1 MTSMTAMTIRMCT
14 QFPVRGKL
22 ELMFR
27 PKKPSSQNITRT
39 MMMIQSNDMRFLLL
53 NDLSDAT
60 WSLDRVT
67 VGLTA
72 QQDEYAGCDGEQPHN
87 YAQARKTQTEH
98 RDQPVQDE
106 PNSQQQEAYII
117 TDDAHGSTP
126 LLHERGT
133 GLGSTT
139 LVTR

>member
-1 MTSMTAMTIRMCT
+1 MI
-14 QFPVRGKL
+14 
-22 ELMFR
+22 
-27 PKKPSSQNITRT
+27 I
-39 MMMIQSNDMRFLLL
+39 IQSNDMRFLLL

-72 QQDEYAGCDGEQPHN
+72 QQDEDAGCDGKDSHN
-87 YAQARKTQTEH
+87 HTQARKAQAEQCN
-98 RDQPVQDE
+98 QPVQDE

-126 LLHERGT
+126 FLLE
-133 GLGSTT
+133 
-139 LVTR
+139 